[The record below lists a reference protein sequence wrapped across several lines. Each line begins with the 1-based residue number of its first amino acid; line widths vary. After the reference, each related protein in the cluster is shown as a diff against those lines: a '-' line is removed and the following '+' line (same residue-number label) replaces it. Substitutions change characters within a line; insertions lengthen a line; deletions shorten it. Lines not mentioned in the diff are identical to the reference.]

1 MAAYL
6 DIDLIIDLAKKEKI
20 DAIHPGYGFLSENA
34 NFARAC
40 EEAGI
45 QFVGPPS
52 HVLSQ
57 MGDKIKAK
65 ELAKRCNVPTI
76 PGSEKPISSVEEAKQ
91 LAREYGLP
99 VMFKA
104 AAGGGGRGMRLI
116 EHEDEIEAAFEM
128 VKSEAHKA
136 FGCDDIFMEKYLVNP
151 KHIEVQILADNYGNV
166 VHLFERDCSVQRRY
180 QKVVEYAPAFSLSEE
195 KRQELYDDAIKIAK
209 EVNYVNAGT
218 VEFLVDRDGNH
229 YFIEMNPR
237 IQVEHTVTE
246 MITGIDIV
254 QCQLMIA
261 EGYALDSPEINIK
274 SQDDV
279 TMRGY
284 SIQCRVTTED
294 PWNNF
299 APDYGK
305 LTTYRSGGGFGV
317 RLDAGNA
324 YTGAE
329 ISHTMTV
336 CWSKLLLRIVR
347 LKGLSRNPFAPSR
360 KSVFGV

>member
-246 MITGIDIV
+246 MITG
-254 QCQLMIA
+254 L
-261 EGYALDSPEINIK
+261 
-274 SQDDV
+274 
-279 TMRGY
+279 
-284 SIQCRVTTED
+284 
-294 PWNNF
+294 
-299 APDYGK
+299 
-305 LTTYRSGGGFGV
+305 
-317 RLDAGNA
+317 
-324 YTGAE
+324 
-329 ISHTMTV
+329 ISSNV
-336 CWSKLLLRIVR
+336 S
-347 LKGLSRNPFAPSR
+347 
-360 KSVFGV
+360 